1 MKEILG
7 EIVEDW
13 KDVEREKNKVTN
25 LAIESPAYIYREDNS
40 LQVLYL
46 HLNSINHPH
55 SSALLQNLVLE
66 TSCGHNLKCLLGEKA
81 LVVGQAAQGQNR
93 RLRGAILLHDA
104 SHRAPGRHDVG
115 VMHYGHAVDR
125 VAAAGQGDPELLPDG
140 DLVGVGD
147 VFGGGGVLIRDEPRE
162 DVAGRGVQ
170 RVPGADAIGGP
181 LEGDP
186 GAAGVEAGEILSI
199 SIGVTS
205 EADCP
210 LPSS

>member
-55 SSALLQNLVLE
+55 SSALLQNL
-66 TSCGHNLKCLLGEKA
+66 KCLLGEKA

-104 SHRAPGRHDVG
+104 SHRAPGR
-115 VMHYGHAVDR
+115 
-125 VAAAGQGDPELLPDG
+125 
-140 DLVGVGD
+140 
-147 VFGGGGVLIRDEPRE
+147 
-162 DVAGRGVQ
+162 
-170 RVPGADAIGGP
+170 
-181 LEGDP
+181 
-186 GAAGVEAGEILSI
+186 
-199 SIGVTS
+199 T
-205 EADCP
+205 
-210 LPSS
+210 